1 MSSDDID
8 TFQLRAAFVQAQAQ
22 IMNNGAYEP
31 VVVISK
37 PLALSL
43 LDEIDRLRAMTA
55 EQAHV
60 HDAWLAERS
69 LADQLA
75 VALAAQGSASF
86 DEDTNLNIKRLALE
100 AFKEAHRG

>member
-43 LDEIDRLRAMTA
+43 LDEIDRLRAAGDAMA
-55 EQAHV
+55 ESALRQQ
-60 HDAWLAERS
+60 WSS
-69 LADQLA
+69 LDVA
-75 VALAAQGSASF
+75 VAAWQ
-86 DEDTNLNIKRLALE
+86 EVRK
-100 AFKEAHRG
+100 